1 MTAPREIFEQRGCV
15 LSGPGTLWAAVRCSD
30 HVNFPAPI
38 EPMLRGHF
46 I

>member
-1 MTAPREIFEQRGCV
+1 MIAPRENFRAARLRACTQ
-15 LSGPGTLWAAVRCSD
+15 GTLWAAVRCSD
-30 HVNFPAPI
+30 HMNFPALI